1 MPKREDDRSSAAIQH
16 DLVDLERRGWEALT
30 SPNGA
35 AFYAEV
41 LSDDAVMVFPD
52 LVLTRQESLSAIAG
66 AAPWSSFSLEDVH
79 VLPIGAEGGIVTYRA
94 VAERAGGSTYDA
106 LMTSVYAKRDGAWR
120 LVLHQQTPS
129 ARHVTKGPSPAR

>member
-1 MPKREDDRSSAAIQH
+1 LDRHEDERSSAGIQH

-30 SPNGA
+30 SPDGA

-41 LSDDAVMVFPD
+41 LSDDAKMVFPD
-52 LVLTRQESLSAIAG
+52 TVLTRQESLSAIAG

-79 VLPIGAEGGIVTYRA
+79 VLAVGAEGGIITYRA
-94 VAERAGGSTYDA
+94 VATRAGAFTYDA

-129 ARHVTKGPSPAR
+129 ARNS

>member
-1 MPKREDDRSSAAIQH
+1 LDRHEDERSSAEIQH

-30 SPNGA
+30 SPDGA

-52 LVLTRQESLSAIAG
+52 TVLTRQESLSAIAG
-66 AAPWSSFSLEDVH
+66 AAPWSSFSLEDVR
-79 VLPIGAEGGIVTYRA
+79 VLPVGTEGGIITYRA
-94 VAERAGGSTYDA
+94 VANRGAESTYDA
-106 LMTSVYAKRDGAWR
+106 VMTSVYAKRAGAWR

-129 ARHVTKGPSPAR
+129 ARHS